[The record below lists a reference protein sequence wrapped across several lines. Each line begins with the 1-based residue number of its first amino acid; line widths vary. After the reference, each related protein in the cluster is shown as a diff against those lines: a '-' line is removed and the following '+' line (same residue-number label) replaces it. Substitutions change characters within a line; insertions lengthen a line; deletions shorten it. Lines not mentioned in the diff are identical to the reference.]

1 MKRGGEGWG
10 VTQTPPGKGVGEVMP
25 TYLDG
30 KIIDGTPACDAR
42 TRQRLRSGGRTLERS
57 DALLQPCNLSLLLF
71 ELSPLFLDLLMCD
84 GLGRSV
90 QGSVASTTRGYHG
103 E

>member
-1 MKRGGEGWG
+1 
-10 VTQTPPGKGVGEVMP
+10 MP

-30 KIIDGTPACDAR
+30 KIIDGTPTCDAG
-42 TRQRLRSGGRTLERS
+42 TRLGLCSGRRTLERS
-57 DALLQPCNLSLLLF
+57 DARLQQCNLSLLLF
-71 ELSPLFLDLLMCD
+71 ELFPLFLDLLMRD

-90 QGSVASTTRGYHG
+90 QGSVASTTRGYHD